1 MSLKKAKMGNQKSY
15 IEEGQAMQWTTEN
28 MTKRQAMI
36 ESILH
41 RKLKTE
47 PNAQLS
53 RVCSGN
59 FTVHTPVYVN

>member
-1 MSLKKAKMGNQKSY
+1 MSLKRAKMGNQESY
-15 IEEGQAMQWTTEN
+15 IEGQAMQWTTEN

-41 RKLKTE
+41 RKLKNE
-47 PNAQLS
+47 PNAQLI

-59 FTVHTPVYVN
+59 CTVHTPVYVN

>member
-1 MSLKKAKMGNQKSY
+1 MSLKRAKMGNQESY
-15 IEEGQAMQWTTEN
+15 IEGQAMQWTTEN

-41 RKLKTE
+41 IKLKNE
-47 PNAQLS
+47 PNAQLI

>member
-1 MSLKKAKMGNQKSY
+1 MSLKKAKMGNQESY
-15 IEEGQAMQWTTEN
+15 IEGQAMQWTTEN
-28 MTKRQAMI
+28 RTKRQAMI

-41 RKLKTE
+41 RKLKNE
-47 PNAQLS
+47 PNAQLI